1 MSFCRLYNDWS
12 QENEEKINKQINM
25 ELYAS
30 HMYNALYSYF
40 KSDSVGFPGIAE
52 FFKKSADE
60 EMEHARKFMDYQVTR
75 GGYVRIG
82 EIPEPVFS
90 FKTSDSQLYQG
101 IKAAI
106 SLEKKV
112 YDSIINISKSCN
124 DVGLE
129 DFLDE
134 FVQEQL
140 SAQYELGT
148 RLRQLNHIG
157 NDGHG
162 LVDYDKNMF

>member
-1 MSFCRLYNDWS
+1 MSFCRLYNNWS
-12 QENEEKINKQINM
+12 ESNEEKINKQINM

-40 KSDSVGFPGIAE
+40 KSDSIGFPGIAE

-60 EMEHARKFMDYQVTR
+60 EMEHARQFMDYQITR
-75 GGYVRIG
+75 GGKVRISAINEP
-82 EIPEPVFS
+82 EIS
-90 FKTSDSQLYQG
+90 FKTSDSALYQG
-101 IKAAI
+101 IRAAI
-106 SLEKKV
+106 TLEKKV
-112 YDSIINISKSCN
+112 YDSIVKISKECE

-129 DFLDE
+129 DFLDD

-140 SAQYELGT
+140 KTQYELGI

-157 NDGHG
+157 MDGHG

>member
-1 MSFCRLYNDWS
+1 MSFCRKNNWS
-12 QENEEKINKQINM
+12 ESNEEKINKQINL

-30 HMYNALYSYF
+30 HMYTALYSYF

-52 FFKKSADE
+52 YFKKSADE
-60 EMEHARKFMDYQVTR
+60 ELEHARKFIEYQNLR
-75 GGYVRIG
+75 GGTVRIG
-82 EIPEPVFS
+82 VIDSPSFG
-90 FKTSDSQLYQG
+90 FKTGDSLLYQG
-101 IKAAI
+101 ISAA
-106 SLEKKV
+106 LELEQQV
-112 YDSIINISKSCN
+112 YNSIIEISKNSD

-129 DFLDE
+129 DFLDD

-140 SAQYELGT
+140 QGQYELGM
-148 RLRQLNHIG
+148 RLRQLTHIG